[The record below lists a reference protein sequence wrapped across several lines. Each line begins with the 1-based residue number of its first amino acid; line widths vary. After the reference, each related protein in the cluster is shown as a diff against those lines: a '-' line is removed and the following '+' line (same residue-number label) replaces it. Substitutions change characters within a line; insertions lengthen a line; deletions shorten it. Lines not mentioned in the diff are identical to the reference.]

1 MSTYSWSDA
10 MYWRADDDDVV
21 QHDDDDDH
29 GGTLAWCPACQQTRT
44 YTWDVNDSAPACQC
58 GATLDASDWT

>member
-21 QHDDDDDH
+21 QHDDDDEH

-44 YTWDVNDSAPACQC
+44 YTRDVNDSAPA
-58 GATLDASDWT
+58 